1 MSNWSGRK
9 KFFVIGA
16 GVIVG
21 LLVLLIILGA
31 VLPDPE
37 ESQTASPTSQPE
49 QATQAPIPTLTPTPQ
64 DVVKCPSA
72 EESAYF
78 DDISAI
84 TTSVAAGLAEISRL
98 SNEAGNNFLVTQDES
113 WVLEV
118 AIVLLSF
125 QQIADEIS
133 ALSPPQAVEAIH
145 SDMLHIASSLRAV
158 VPLYSQGV
166 DNFDA
171 DSLVAASEQIN
182 ELGRVAVVMTGKIE
196 DFCKQ

>member
-1 MSNWSGRK
+1 MPNWSGRK

-21 LLVLLIILGA
+21 LFLLLIILGA
-31 VLPDPE
+31 VLPEPE
-37 ESQTASPTSQPE
+37 ESQTADPTNQPE
-49 QATQAPIPTLTPTPQ
+49 QATQAPIPTLTPTPP
-64 DVVKCPSA
+64 DVAKCPSA

-78 DDISAI
+78 DNVFAT
-84 TTSVAAGLAEISRL
+84 TTSVSTGLAEIGRL

-118 AIVLLSF
+118 AIVLVSF

-133 ALSPPQAVEAIH
+133 ALSPPQSAQSIH
-145 SDMLHIASSLRAV
+145 NDMLHIASSLRAV

-166 DNFDA
+166 DNFDT
-171 DSLVAASEQIN
+171 DSLVAATVQI
-182 ELGRVAVVMTGKIE
+182 EEMGRVAVVLAGKIE
-196 DFCKQ
+196 DFCNQ